1 MTDQQLKTVWS
12 IFRMLMGLAVLVLA
26 SYSVIINNDMELLN
40 KLLPILFGLVN
51 LLQGGGVAVQS
62 VRSNGNS

>member
-1 MTDQQLKTVWS
+1 
-12 IFRMLMGLAVLVLA
+12 MLMGLAVLVLA